1 MHVLRLLLS
10 PVLAIAMLALAPCLA
25 PAQATAGERPLK
37 VVASFSILGDMVAR
51 IGGPAV
57 SVRTL
62 VGPGGDAH
70 VFEPSP
76 SDARAMAEAD
86 LVIINGLGFEGWIE
100 RLVKAS
106 GYAGPL
112 AAASADVR
120 PRSLAD
126 AEGHDPHAGHDA
138 HDAHDAHHS
147 GHKTHQDTEGRDPH
161 AWQDIA
167 NGRLYVQAITRALIA
182 AAPADAATFAAN
194 ARAYDAELAELDA
207 WVRQSI
213 AEIPPEKRRVITS
226 HDAFGY
232 LAAAYGIAFLAPVGL
247 SSEAEASAGSLAA
260 LIRQMRTEGIKAL
273 FVESIIDPR
282 LIAMLAREAGVPP
295 GEPLYSDALS
305 APGAGADTYVAMFR
319 HNITALVAGMRR
331 N

>member
-1 MHVLRLLLS
+1 MHVLHLLLS
-10 PVLAIAMLALAPCLA
+10 PVLAIAMLALAPWLA

-138 HDAHDAHHS
+138 HHS
-147 GHKTHQDTEGRDPH
+147 EHKTHQDAEGRDPH

-167 NGRLYVQAITRALIA
+167 NGRLYVQAITRALTA

-232 LAAAYGIAFLAPVGL
+232 LAAAYGIDFLAPVGL

-260 LIRQMRTEGIKAL
+260 LIRQLREERIKAL
-273 FVESIIDPR
+273 FVESIMDPR

-319 HNITALVAGMRR
+319 HNITTLVAGMRR

>member
-1 MHVLRLLLS
+1 MHVLHLLLS
-10 PVLAIAMLALAPCLA
+10 PVLAIAMLALAPWLA

-126 AEGHDPHAGHDA
+126 AEGHDPHAGHG
-138 HDAHDAHHS
+138 AHDAHHS
-147 GHKTHQDTEGRDPH
+147 GHKTHQDAGGSDPH

-167 NGRLYVQAITRALIA
+167 NGRLYVQAITRALTA

-232 LAAAYGIAFLAPVGL
+232 LAAAYGIDFLAPVGL

-260 LIRQMRTEGIKAL
+260 LIRQLREERIKAL
-273 FVESIIDPR
+273 FVESIMDPR

-319 HNITALVAGMRR
+319 HNITTLVAGMRR

>member
-1 MHVLRLLLS
+1 MEMRHFPLAAVLGAIMLVS
-10 PVLAIAMLALAPCLA
+10 GIWSTPV
-25 PAQATAGERPLK
+25 QAGERPLK
-37 VVASFSILGDMVAR
+37 VVASFSILGDMAAR

-76 SDARAMAEAD
+76 ADARAMAEAD
-86 LVIINGLGFEGWIE
+86 LVIINGLGFEGWME

-106 GYAGPL
+106 GYGGPL
-112 AAASADVR
+112 ALATADVR
-120 PRSLAD
+120 PRSLDDAD
-126 AEGHDPHAGHDA
+126 ADA
-138 HDAHDAHHS
+138 HGHGDAH
-147 GHKTHQDTEGRDPH
+147 GHTGEPEAPRTLDPH
-161 AWQDIA
+161 AWQDLA
-167 NGRLYVQAITRALIA
+167 NGRLYVKAIARALAA
-182 AAPADAATFAAN
+182 AAPADAATFEAN
-194 ARAYDAELAELDA
+194 AKAYDAELAELDA

-213 AEIPPEKRRVITS
+213 AEVPSAKRRVITS

-232 LAAAYGIAFLAPVGL
+232 LAAAYGIEFLAPLGL

-260 LIRQMRTEGIKAL
+260 LIRQLREERIKAL
-273 FVESIIDPR
+273 FVESIMDPR

-295 GEPLYSDALS
+295 GQPLYSDALS
-305 APGAGADTYVAMFR
+305 APGAGAETYVAMFR
-319 HNITALVAGMRR
+319 HNITALVVGMRR